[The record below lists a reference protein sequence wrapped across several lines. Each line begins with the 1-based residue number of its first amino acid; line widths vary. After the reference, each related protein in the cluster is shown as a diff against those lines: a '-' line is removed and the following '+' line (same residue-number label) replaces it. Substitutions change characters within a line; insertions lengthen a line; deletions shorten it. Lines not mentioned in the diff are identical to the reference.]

1 MANANYTA
9 AIQAKLTNV
18 KQAEKLG
25 TLLLGKIDTESAK
38 ALKYLSVSG
47 NTISFWKDASHSGTA
62 DFTVDFPT
70 EYFLDQTKT
79 VLVQSFEFE
88 TNNTSNYPGAT
99 DPNLDGKP
107 VMVLA
112 VKGTDDSVAYS
123 FVDMTAL
130 VDTPDIATDNEFDE
144 MLIEIGLLTAQ
155 QQGE

>member
-9 AIQAKLTNV
+9 AIQAKLPNV

-25 TLLLGKIDTESAK
+25 TLLLGKIGTESAK
-38 ALKYLSVSG
+38 AVKYLSVSG
-47 NTISFWKDASHSGTA
+47 NTISFWKDENHTGTA
-62 DFTVDFPT
+62 DFTVDFPV

-79 VLVQSFEFE
+79 TFVQSFAFE
-88 TNNTSNYPGAT
+88 TNSTSNYPGAT
-99 DPNLDGKP
+99 DPNLEGKP

-112 VKGTDDSVAYS
+112 VKGTDNSVNYS
-123 FVDMTAL
+123 FVDLTAL

-144 MLIEIGLLTAQ
+144 MLIEIGLLAAQ